1 MAGDNLGNKEGPA
14 FLELTVWETVGGETP
29 NDGDDEHEMVIQRR
43 AGDLTEMTSLERA
56 YGEALG

>member
-29 NDGDDEHEMVIQRR
+29 NDGDDKHEMGYTKARR
-43 AGDLTEMTSLERA
+43 GPKRKEEPGKSLW
-56 YGEALG
+56 